1 MKVNVDDTQDLKS
14 LTCNVCFSAV
24 LHNRGTMLILTIWL
38 LFDLLNIC
46 VFVMSCDISFA

>member
-14 LTCNVCFSAV
+14 LTCNVCLSAV
-24 LHNRGTMLILTIWL
+24 LHNGGTMLFLTIWL
-38 LFDLLNIC
+38 LFHLLNIC